1 MRTEWHDAA
10 TPTVGRA
17 PTRLRSSRAVSRCFP
32 SRVRGTKMGWS
43 EARKE
48 TERSR
53 IEAESLDYF
62 TVAEKA
68 LNVEVATMVVQR
80 VPSWSADH
88 YERVSG
94 MRGRLLSPRC
104 WLGVR

>member
-1 MRTEWHDAA
+1 MAARADAIVKLTGGKPVLSVEGA
-10 TPTVGRA
+10 WDE
-17 PTRLRSSRAVSRCFP
+17 
-32 SRVRGTKMGWS
+32 MGWS

-68 LNVEVATMVVQR
+68 LNVEVADDGGAEGS
-80 VPSWSADH
+80 VP
-88 YERVSG
+88 VG
-94 MRGRLLSPRC
+94 
-104 WLGVR
+104 